1 MYAEEKWQRILLEN
15 GFSGPK
21 NSNDEIKKKW
31 SYLKIIIIIIKNKF
45 KKK

>member
-21 NSNDEIKKKW
+21 NSNDEIKKKIEVIW
-31 SYLKIIIIIIKNKF
+31 NFL
-45 KKK
+45 KKKPRF

>member
-21 NSNDEIKKKW
+21 NSNDEI
-31 SYLKIIIIIIKNKF
+31 LKNEVI
-45 KKK
+45 

>member
-21 NSNDEIKKKW
+21 NSNDENKKKMKLFEN
-31 SYLKIIIIIIKNKF
+31 YNNNNNK
-45 KKK
+45 

>member
-21 NSNDEIKKKW
+21 NSNDEIKKKNEVIW
-31 SYLKIIIIIIKNKF
+31 K
-45 KKK
+45 

>member
-21 NSNDEIKKKW
+21 NSNDEIKKK
-31 SYLKIIIIIIKNKF
+31 LKLFESKRFIVSF
-45 KKK
+45 